1 MPEKT
6 STNTSTT
13 TCRTVMKMVVVSE
26 HGGDAVVAAVV
37 CEHGGGGV
45 FMQVKGT
52 RGGITS
58 DGFHH
63 SHYPIRK
70 CHVINHI
77 SITSDR
83 NGLGVESLVMGIPI
97 YKY

>member
-1 MPEKT
+1 MDLANEH
-6 STNTSTT
+6 TT
-13 TCRTVMKMVVVSE
+13 RVLFIYMFIFSFSLTW
-26 HGGDAVVAAVV
+26 VAKEV
-37 CEHGGGGV
+37 
-45 FMQVKGT
+45 QDKGT